1 MVLDRRT
8 LLVSTTGAAAVL
20 SLASPLATAAAVANA
35 DINDD
40 TGQTEQEVAA
50 ELWQQASSDPAVV
63 SAYKKLMAAIAT
75 GDAERAKID
84 RAGAALKAAK
94 RTANKSDDDRA
105 ARDLSRARR
114 NLVAA
119 NALADNEKGTWDLT
133 IETRLSELEA
143 AHHGTVGGT
152 APAPAVGAADG
163 TYAGKVSH
171 RNPFGDVQV
180 TITLAGGKITACSA
194 SYPTA
199 LTSGTINNA
208 AVPTLCSE
216 AVATQSAAIGA
227 VGGASYT
234 TPAFKDSLADAI
246 RKAGL

>member
-1 MVLDRRT
+1 MAFDRRT

-20 SLASPLATAAAVANA
+20 SLASPLATAAASTNTDV
-35 DINDD
+35 NDD
-40 TGQTEQEVAA
+40 SGQTEQEVAA
-50 ELWQQASSDPAVV
+50 ELWQQASADPAVV
-63 SAYKKLMAAIAT
+63 SAYKKLMAAIAS

-84 RAGAALKAAK
+84 RAGAAWKAAK
-94 RTANKSDDDRA
+94 RTPSKSDDRRA
-105 ARDLSRARR
+105 ASDLSRARK

-119 NALADNEKGTWDLT
+119 NALADNEKGSWDLT
-133 IETRLSELEA
+133 IETRLAELEA
-143 AHHGTVGGT
+143 AHHGTTGGA
-152 APAPAVGAADG
+152 APAPTPGAVDG

-171 RNPFGDVQV
+171 KNPFGDVQV
-180 TITLAGGKITACSA
+180 TITVAGGKITTCSA

-199 LTSGTINNA
+199 LNSGTINNA
-208 AVPTLCSE
+208 AVPTLCAE
-216 AVATQSAAIGA
+216 AVASQSAAIGA